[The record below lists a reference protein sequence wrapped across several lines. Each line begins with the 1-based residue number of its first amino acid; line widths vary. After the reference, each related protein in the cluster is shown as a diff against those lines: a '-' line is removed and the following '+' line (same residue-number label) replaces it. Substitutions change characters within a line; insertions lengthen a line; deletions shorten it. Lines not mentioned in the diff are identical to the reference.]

1 MLLNKKAVM
10 ISISLLSLIYSCS
23 QLGDNLINALGAID
37 VLEAVLSLETSSI
50 KILDFGV
57 RDDVTDWRH
66 LTNHCS

>member
-1 MLLNKKAVM
+1 MLIHKKAVM
-10 ISISLLSLIYSCS
+10 ILISLLSLIYSCS

-57 RDDVTDWRH
+57 RVDVTDWCH

>member
-1 MLLNKKAVM
+1 MLIKKKAVM
-10 ISISLLSLIYSCS
+10 ILISLLSLIYSCS

-57 RDDVTDWRH
+57 RVDVTDWRH